1 MDMESITR
9 GDVLEAIDACRR
21 LGADEFIKQYD
32 FGEPRSRY
40 LIYEGRSY
48 GAKAIVGVAHGFARP
63 ALAPLTAA
71 HLGYRTNHAR
81 STLER
86 LKFKVTDG
94 KSDHTVAPETADGNR
109 PFHPNIVTDTRERNV
124 RAIYQRRGQQQ
135 FRDALLVA
143 YNDRCVVTECSVR
156 DVLEAAHI
164 FPYRGRATNQ
174 VNNGLL
180 FRADIHTLFDCGLMA
195 IDPESMTVLV
205 SNELNDSEY
214 ERLRGRR
221 IRSPQ
226 EPDQQP
232 SVEALRAHMERFGW

>member
-1 MDMESITR
+1 MDMQSITP
-9 GDVLEAIDACRR
+9 DNVLKAIDECRR
-21 LGADEFIKQYD
+21 LGPDEFIEQYG

-48 GAKAIVGVAHGFARP
+48 GAKAIVGVAHGFAQP
-63 ALAPLTAA
+63 ALGPLTAGD
-71 HLGYRTNHAR
+71 LRYRTNHAR

-94 KSDHTVAPETADGNR
+94 KSDHTVAPETADGSGSFN
-109 PFHPNIVTDTRERNV
+109 PTIVVDTRVRNV

-135 FRDALLVA
+135 FRDALLAA
-143 YNDRCVVTECSVR
+143 YNNRCVVTGCPVR

-164 FPYRGRATNQ
+164 FPYRGHATNQ

-180 FRADIHTLFDCGLMA
+180 FRADIHTLFDCGLMG
-195 IDPESMTVLV
+195 IDPESMAVLV
-205 SNELNDSEY
+205 AKELNDSEY
-214 ERLRGRR
+214 EHLRDHR

-226 EPDQQP
+226 KLDQQP
-232 SVEALRAHMERFGW
+232 SVKALRAHMKRFGW